1 MATAKIVRIHD
12 KTINKNGVE
21 CRIGFTA
28 DFIKENIFHEGKLVY
43 TENKELFKDFK
54 VGLEVQLK

>member
-28 DFIKENIFHEGKLVY
+28 DFIKDNIFHKGNLVY

-54 VGLEVQLK
+54 VGLEIELK

>member
-12 KTINKNGVE
+12 KTINKNGIE

-28 DFIKENIFHEGKLVY
+28 DFIKDNVFNSGQVVY
-43 TENKELFKDFK
+43 TENKELFDQFEI
-54 VGLEVQLK
+54 GLEVELK